1 MPIGHTVMSSSMLW
15 FHEDPKYVLQVQIE
29 QDGNNAVTDLIGVGP
44 SLCSQLKQD
53 YNIIT
58 INDFADYI
66 IANGFPC
73 DMNIKEE
80 TRFVLSVRCA
90 NKFMNGKRYIL

>member
-1 MPIGHTVMSSSMLW
+1 MPTGHTIMSSSMLW
-15 FHEDPKYVLQVQIE
+15 FHEDPKYVLQIQIE
-29 QDGNNAVTDLIGVGP
+29 QDGNNAVTDIIGVGP
-44 SLCSQLKQD
+44 SICSQLKQV

-66 IANGFPC
+66 IANGFPR

-90 NKFMNGKRYIL
+90 NKFMNGKKYIL